1 MLNDVKIPPAVN
13 PNNPTGAASD
23 DAAHMLKLAGV
34 KPHEHIHP
42 TIDPKE
48 LGIHK
53 TRVMGE
59 PTKIDPIYAM
69 PMEDRGSFFSL
80 TLSAVVVGVSCL
92 LLIIVWLT
100 MFRG

>member
-1 MLNDVKIPPAVN
+1 MLNDVKIPPAAD
-13 PNNPTGAASD
+13 PNNPTAAAP
-23 DAAHMLKLAGV
+23 DAAHTPKLAGV

-80 TLSAVVVGVSCL
+80 ILSAVVVGVFCL
-92 LLIIVWLT
+92 LLVIVWVT